1 MTTIILTSDEVKA
14 KLFAL
19 LANQKTP
26 TFVAVKNYTNEQG
39 EISNYVINLG
49 ASFANAKQADIET
62 LKSRETVAALNINFG
77 EVALYSEEARIAL
90 LNANLKPSKAS
101 KAQTDAYTTICSNLR
116 MHNETGRLY
125 VYGFRVSKT
134 VLKAVEYPEVN
145 NTPLTIA
152 KNKIRKELKVPKFR
166 QYCLDKLVEIRM
178 QGQTLE
184 FEL

>member
-1 MTTIILTSDEVKA
+1 MTTIILTSDQVKA
-14 KLFAL
+14 QLFAL
-19 LANQKTP
+19 LANQKIP
-26 TFVAVKNYTNEQG
+26 TFVAIKNYTNEQG

-49 ASFANAKQADIET
+49 ASFTNAKQADIET
-62 LKSRETVAALNINFG
+62 LKSRESIASLGIDFG
-77 EVALYSEEARIAL
+77 SVALYSEEARMAL

-101 KAQTDAYTTICSNLR
+101 KAQTDAYTTICPNVR

-134 VLKAVEYPEVN
+134 VIKAVEYPEVDSA
-145 NTPLTIA
+145 PLTIA

-178 QGQTLE
+178 NGETLE